1 MFTFYVTVAS
11 HAIATVAMYM
21 FHTFSSFSTTP
32 HYIAYC
38 NASGSSPS
46 DWQKHWQRHCTCGF
60 SGQTDSHN
68 VDSVSA
74 QYAMLSFSA
83 PCICQPGL
91 TISQHI
97 FLKTM
102 PEKNIPIVCASLVV
116 IVLNRDQFTD
126 DDDDDDRK
134 SLNQHRTPLAIK
146 PAIAGK
152 MKVKLLWPFAGYRVR
167 WVNSSASVTTQLR
180 SSIVGRIYGIFIY

>member
-1 MFTFYVTVAS
+1 
-11 HAIATVAMYM
+11 
-21 FHTFSSFSTTP
+21 
-32 HYIAYC
+32 
-38 NASGSSPS
+38 
-46 DWQKHWQRHCTCGF
+46 
-60 SGQTDSHN
+60 
-68 VDSVSA
+68 
-74 QYAMLSFSA
+74 MLSFSA

-167 WVNSSASVTTQLR
+167 
-180 SSIVGRIYGIFIY
+180 